1 MKETNARKIFVR
13 QGTETLLAQ
22 KTLKAYYRKKGNDQN
37 MD

>member
-1 MKETNARKIFVR
+1 MKETKARKKFVR

-22 KTLKAYYRKKGNDQN
+22 KTLKAYYRKKGKDQN

>member
-1 MKETNARKIFVR
+1 MKESKARKKFVR

-22 KTLKAYYRKKGNDQN
+22 KTLKAYYRKKGKDQN